1 MIRDQ
6 LNYAAFSTSLTDMI
20 QTIGATGWLEFN
32 APPDLRSIL
41 ADRGQTGTARI
52 NFATDAR

>member
-1 MIRDQ
+1 
-6 LNYAAFSTSLTDMI
+6 LTDVI